1 MFSDESDYEQ
11 CWRQLDVMFDPCQ
24 EKRVGLLEVSSV
36 SPAPGQYSLATS
48 EDEASTVRTMP
59 STVRGL
65 IKEGGERVAVR
76 EGGERV
82 AVREGGE
89 RVAVRE
95 GDERVLAREGAETPD
110 TDIEGRD
117 YYAPSVIM
125 MVCSLR
131 LEHSSTIP
139 PLIKLKHWVSDLYI
153 ALTPL
158 LTPYYCSY
166 PSSNTLLL
174 LLPLF

>member
-76 EGGERV
+76 EG
-82 AVREGGE
+82 
-89 RVAVRE
+89 
-95 GDERVLAREGAETPD
+95 DERVLAREGAETPD

-117 YYAPSVIM
+117 YYAPSIIM
-125 MVCSLR
+125 MVCSLTETR
-131 LEHSSTIP
+131 TLIHYST
-139 PLIKLKHWVSDLYI
+139 L
-153 ALTPL
+153 A
-158 LTPYYCSY
+158 
-166 PSSNTLLL
+166 
-174 LLPLF
+174 